1 MRTKKAKA
9 NTLSFSMAVLRF
21 SDIIYI
27 VYLYQNK
34 HSLISEEEKKSKKNP
49 LSLFLLYNTQFSIRL
64 FQTSDSEV
72 GEFLFFCV
80 FKKKKKK
87 KRGGITMVNPMDH
100 RNIAANIF
108 TYSTTDLTAAAAL
121 QPRTCA
127 CVIHIAEQN
136 KMNLFSFRFKK
147 QTKRGRSRSCRK

>member
-1 MRTKKAKA
+1 MIHRFINEDKKAKA

-49 LSLFLLYNTQFSIRL
+49 LSLVSLIQYSIL
-64 FQTSDSEV
+64 DSIV
-72 GEFLFFCV
+72 PDQRFGGWRIFVFCV

-108 TYSTTDLTAAAAL
+108 TYSTTDLTAAAL

-136 KMNLFSFRFKK
+136 KMNLFFFSI
-147 QTKRGRSRSCRK
+147 

>member
-1 MRTKKAKA
+1 MIHRFINEDKKAKA

-72 GEFLFFCV
+72 GEFLFLCFQ
-80 FKKKKKK
+80 KEEEEKE
-87 KRGGITMVNPMDH
+87 R
-100 RNIAANIF
+100 RN
-108 TYSTTDLTAAAAL
+108 YHGESDG
-121 QPRTCA
+121 
-127 CVIHIAEQN
+127 
-136 KMNLFSFRFKK
+136 S
-147 QTKRGRSRSCRK
+147 